1 MSKYYSGM
9 DGSMQ
14 YLGATVDK
22 VRDWQINLQTDAL
35 ETTTLSQWDREA
47 TTGLRSATGSC
58 TVLYYGDAPS
68 LLIQQ
73 LVQEAAQIPPTCRLK
88 LSFGEKHFEFDAVIT
103 SAATGST
110 VGEVMSVS
118 IQFQKSGPWQSAVF

>member
-1 MSKYYSGM
+1 MSTYYSGM

-14 YLGATVDK
+14 YLGATLDK

-58 TVLYYGDAPS
+58 TVLYYADAPS
-68 LLIQQ
+68 GLIQQ
-73 LVQEAAQIPPTCRLK
+73 VLQKEAQINPTCRLK
-88 LSFGEKHFEFDAVIT
+88 LSYGNKYFEFDAVVT
-103 SAATGST
+103 SAATGAT
-110 VGEVMSVS
+110 VGEVMSVNV
-118 IQFQKSGPWQSAVF
+118 QFQKSGPFVATAV